1 MSRINFFYEEIP
13 EFKIDYRTIKIIIR
27 KIIKDYN
34 YKTGEINIIFSNDNY
49 IVDIN
54 KKYLNHDYYTDII
67 TFDYCEK
74 AIISGD
80 LFISGERVKENS
92 LLFSV
97 EFKNEINRVLFHGI
111 LHLVGCND
119 GSEEEKKIMK
129 NRENYYLDLFNTA
142 QNDIAGI

>member
-13 EFKIDYRTIKIIIR
+13 EFRIDNRTVKIIIR
-27 KIIKDYN
+27 KIIEDCN

-49 IVDIN
+49 IVEIN

-67 TFDYCEK
+67 TFNYCEL

-80 LFISGERVKENS
+80 LFISCERVKENS

-111 LHLVGCND
+111 LHLVGFND
-119 GSEEEKKIMK
+119 GSEEEKKIMRT
-129 NRENYYLDLFNTA
+129 RENYYLDLFNTA
-142 QNDIAGI
+142 QNNVAGI

>member
-13 EFKIDYRTIKIIIR
+13 EFRIDNRTVKIIIR
-27 KIIKDYN
+27 KIIEDCN

-49 IVDIN
+49 IVEIN

-67 TFDYCEK
+67 TFNYCEK

-80 LFISGERVKENS
+80 LFISCERVKENS

-111 LHLVGCND
+111 LHLVGFND
-119 GSEEEKKIMK
+119 GSEEEKKIMRT
-129 NRENYYLDLFNTA
+129 RENYYLDLFNTA
-142 QNDIAGI
+142 QNNVAGI